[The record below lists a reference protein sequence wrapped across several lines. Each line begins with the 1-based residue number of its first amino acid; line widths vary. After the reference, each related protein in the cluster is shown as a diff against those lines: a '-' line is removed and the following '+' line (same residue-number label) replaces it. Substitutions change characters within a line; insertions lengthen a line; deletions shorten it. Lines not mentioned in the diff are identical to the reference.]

1 MKIRLERD
9 VLAEAV
15 QWAARS
21 LPVRPSVPILAGL
34 LVRADADGVTFSSFD
49 YETSAKISVK
59 AEVSDEGQALVS
71 GRLLADISRSLPAR
85 PVEITADDTRVELV
99 CGSARFTLQTL
110 PVADYPALPS
120 MPESTGTVPSD
131 VFAQAVAQVV
141 VAAGRDELLP
151 VFTGVRVEI
160 EGDTISLLA
169 TDRYR
174 MALKELTWNPTATQ
188 VSATA
193 LVPAKVLNDTA
204 RSMTA
209 GEEVTLSLASGAT
222 GDGIIGFEGHGAA
235 GERQTTTRLLD
246 GEFPKVR
253 HIMNTAPTMNVR
265 VSTAEA
271 IAAAKRVALVAERNT
286 SLRMLVGDGV
296 VTLEAATGDQAQ
308 GSEAIEATID
318 QPGGG
323 EPAVTA
329 AGFNPSYLLD
339 ALGAFDTPYV
349 NFGFTAPSKP
359 CQLTG
364 LPSLDARAADRLPP
378 RDHAHAP
385 AASWAVAR
393 ARSGPE
399 LRSSS
404 SLANEKR
411 VRSLVVQTGRLP
423 CRRSRPRNSVA
434 SPLGA
439 NGSVRLT
446 TIAGNHRRSGA
457 CHAAGNGRAGSDG
470 RQHRAA
476 SDAQRTRVRGL
487 RRQPRVG
494 QAARG

>member
-21 LPVRPSVPILAGL
+21 LPLRPSVPILAGL
-34 LVRADADGVTFSSFD
+34 LVRAESEGVTFSSFD
-49 YETSAKISVK
+49 YETSAQIHVK
-59 AEVSDEGQALVS
+59 AAVADEGQALVS
-71 GRLLADISRSLPAR
+71 GRLLADISRSLPAK
-85 PVEITADDTRVELV
+85 PVDITADDNKMELI

-110 PVADYPALPS
+110 PVADYPSLPA
-120 MPESTGTVPSD
+120 MPEATGTVPSAA
-131 VFAQAVAQVV
+131 FAQAVAQVV

-160 EGDTISLLA
+160 DDDTISLLA

-174 MALKELTWNPTATQ
+174 MALKELNWNPSRPQ

-193 LVPAKVLNDTA
+193 LVPARVLSDTS

-209 GEEVTLSLASGAT
+209 GEEVTLSLSDGGV
-222 GDGIIGFEGHGAA
+222 GDGIIGFQGHGPA

-253 HIMNTAPTMNVR
+253 HIMDTPALMNVR

-286 SLRMLVGDGV
+286 SLRMLMSDGF

-308 GSEAIEATID
+308 ASEAIEATID

-323 EPAVTA
+323 DPAVIA
-329 AGFNPSYLLD
+329 AGFNPNYLLD
-339 ALGAFDTPYV
+339 ALGVFDTPYV
-349 NFGFTAPSKP
+349 NFAFTAPSKP

-364 LPSLDARAADRLPP
+364 LADLDSTPLTDYRHVIMLMRLP
-378 RDHAHAP
+378 
-385 AASWAVAR
+385 S
-393 ARSGPE
+393 
-399 LRSSS
+399 
-404 SLANEKR
+404 
-411 VRSLVVQTGRLP
+411 
-423 CRRSRPRNSVA
+423 
-434 SPLGA
+434 
-439 NGSVRLT
+439 
-446 TIAGNHRRSGA
+446 
-457 CHAAGNGRAGSDG
+457 
-470 RQHRAA
+470 
-476 SDAQRTRVRGL
+476 
-487 RRQPRVG
+487 
-494 QAARG
+494 

>member
-59 AEVSDEGQALVS
+59 AEVSDEGEALVS

-160 EGDTISLLA
+160 EGETISLLA

-174 MALKELTWNPTATQ
+174 MALKELTWSPASTQ

-209 GEEVTLSLASGAT
+209 GEEVT
-222 GDGIIGFEGHGAA
+222 
-235 GERQTTTRLLD
+235 
-246 GEFPKVR
+246 P
-253 HIMNTAPTMNVR
+253 
-265 VSTAEA
+265 
-271 IAAAKRVALVAERNT
+271 
-286 SLRMLVGDGV
+286 
-296 VTLEAATGDQAQ
+296 
-308 GSEAIEATID
+308 
-318 QPGGG
+318 QPG
-323 EPAVTA
+323 
-329 AGFNPSYLLD
+329 
-339 ALGAFDTPYV
+339 
-349 NFGFTAPSKP
+349 
-359 CQLTG
+359 Q
-364 LPSLDARAADRLPP
+364 RHDR
-378 RDHAHAP
+378 
-385 AASWAVAR
+385 
-393 ARSGPE
+393 
-399 LRSSS
+399 
-404 SLANEKR
+404 
-411 VRSLVVQTGRLP
+411 
-423 CRRSRPRNSVA
+423 
-434 SPLGA
+434 
-439 NGSVRLT
+439 
-446 TIAGNHRRSGA
+446 
-457 CHAAGNGRAGSDG
+457 
-470 RQHRAA
+470 
-476 SDAQRTRVRGL
+476 
-487 RRQPRVG
+487 
-494 QAARG
+494 

>member
-21 LPVRPSVPILAGL
+21 LPLRPSVPILAGL
-34 LVRADADGVTFSSFD
+34 LVRADAEGVTFSSFD
-49 YETSAKISVK
+49 YETSAQIHVT
-59 AEVSDEGQALVS
+59 AAVADEGQALVS
-71 GRLLADISRSLPAR
+71 GRLLADISRSLPPK
-85 PVEITADDTRVELV
+85 PVDITSDDTKVELI

-110 PVADYPALPS
+110 PVADYPSLPA
-120 MPESTGTVPSD
+120 MPEATGTVPSAA
-131 VFAQAVAQVV
+131 FAQAVGQVV

-160 EGDTISLLA
+160 DDETISLLA

-174 MALKELTWNPTATQ
+174 MALKELTWNPSKPQ
-188 VSATA
+188 SSATA
-193 LVPAKVLNDTA
+193 LVPARVLSETS

-209 GEEVTLSLASGAT
+209 GEEIMLSLSDGGA
-222 GDGIIGFEGHGAA
+222 GDGIIGFEGHGPA
-235 GERQTTTRLLD
+235 GLRQTTTRLLD

-253 HIMNTAPTMNVR
+253 HIMDTAALMNVR
-265 VSTAEA
+265 VSAAEA

-286 SLRMLVGDGV
+286 SLRMLMGDAF

-308 GSEAIEATID
+308 ASESIEAMID

-323 EPAVTA
+323 DPAVTA

-364 LPSLDARAADRLPP
+364 LDSLDGNPLTDYRHVIMLMRLP
-378 RDHAHAP
+378 
-385 AASWAVAR
+385 
-393 ARSGPE
+393 
-399 LRSSS
+399 
-404 SLANEKR
+404 
-411 VRSLVVQTGRLP
+411 T
-423 CRRSRPRNSVA
+423 
-434 SPLGA
+434 
-439 NGSVRLT
+439 
-446 TIAGNHRRSGA
+446 
-457 CHAAGNGRAGSDG
+457 
-470 RQHRAA
+470 
-476 SDAQRTRVRGL
+476 
-487 RRQPRVG
+487 
-494 QAARG
+494 

>member
-21 LPVRPSVPILAGL
+21 LPMRPSVPILAGL
-34 LVRADADGVTFSSFD
+34 LVRADAAGVTFSSFD
-49 YETSAKISVK
+49 YETSAQITV
-59 AEVSDEGQALVS
+59 AATVTDEGQVLIS
-71 GRLLADISRSLPAR
+71 GRLLADISRSLPTK
-85 PVEITADDTRVELV
+85 PVDISADDSRMELV

-110 PVADYPALPS
+110 PVADYPSLPT

-131 VFAQAVAQVV
+131 VFAQAVSQVV

-174 MALKELTWNPTATQ
+174 MALKELSWNPAATQ
-188 VSATA
+188 ISASA
-193 LVPAKVLNDTA
+193 LVPAKVLNETS

-209 GEEVTLSLASGAT
+209 GEQVTLSLAGSGS
-222 GDGIIGFEGHGAA
+222 GDGIIGFEGHGASGA
-235 GERQTTTRLLD
+235 RQTTTRLLD

-253 HIMNTAPTMNVR
+253 HIMNTAAVLNVR

-286 SLRMLVGDGV
+286 SLRMLIGDGV

-308 GSEAIEATID
+308 ASESIEATVD

-323 EPAVTA
+323 EQAVTA
-329 AGFNPSYLLD
+329 AGFNPTYLLD

-349 NFGFTAPSKP
+349 NFAFTAPSKP

-364 LPSLDARAADRLPP
+364 VPELDGEIRTDYRHVIMLMRLP
-378 RDHAHAP
+378 
-385 AASWAVAR
+385 
-393 ARSGPE
+393 G
-399 LRSSS
+399 
-404 SLANEKR
+404 
-411 VRSLVVQTGRLP
+411 
-423 CRRSRPRNSVA
+423 
-434 SPLGA
+434 
-439 NGSVRLT
+439 
-446 TIAGNHRRSGA
+446 
-457 CHAAGNGRAGSDG
+457 
-470 RQHRAA
+470 
-476 SDAQRTRVRGL
+476 
-487 RRQPRVG
+487 
-494 QAARG
+494 